1 MSALP
6 PIADIGEGIA
16 ECPLMTQSGHSGYR
30 AFDSIFMLLC
40 RRGDWHR
47 LTRGARMNKL
57 MTMASAA
64 ALLTALAGSS
74 YADHNEKTVFVTSV
88 SFKGNLGWLTGA
100 DAKCQ
105 AQADGPASVVPSG
118 TYLAWLS
125 DGFDSPDIRF
135 TKSAHPYILPGG
147 TKIAEDFTDLTDG
160 SILHSIDIDPTGEPV
175 GLAQFWTGTNN
186 DGTTAAY
193 TVTCDGWT
201 ADPLTAF
208 HGMAGNTARTGLLW
222 STYFGRVSC
231 GFTYRLACFQ
241 Q

>member
-16 ECPLMTQSGHSGYR
+16 ECPLMTHSGHSLHR

-47 LTRGARMNKL
+47 LTTGARMNKL
-57 MTMASAA
+57 LTMTFAA
-64 ALLTALAGSS
+64 ALLTALAGPS

-88 SFKGNLGWLTGA
+88 SFNGNLGWLTGA

-105 AQADGPASVVPSG
+105 AQADGPASIVPSG

-125 DGFDSPDIRF
+125 DGTDSPDTRF
-135 TKSAHPYILPGG
+135 AKSSHPYLLPDG
-147 TKIAEDFTDLTDG
+147 TKIAEDYSDLTDG
-160 SILHSIDIDPTGEPV
+160 SILHPINIDPTGQRLGV
-175 GLAQFWTGTNN
+175 QLFWAATKADGRTAQSFL
-186 DGTTAAY
+186 
-193 TVTCDGWT
+193 TCAGWT
-201 ADPLTAF
+201 NSTGKFRGALGGTAKTSTLWSERSMERCGLTA
-208 HGMAGNTARTGLLW
+208 
-222 STYFGRVSC
+222 
-231 GFTYRLACFQ
+231 RLACFQ

>member
-1 MSALP
+1 M
-6 PIADIGEGIA
+6 IK
-16 ECPLMTQSGHSGYR
+16 
-30 AFDSIFMLLC
+30 LLIV
-40 RRGDWHR
+40 
-47 LTRGARMNKL
+47 T
-57 MTMASAA
+57 SAA
-64 ALLTALAGSS
+64 ALLTALAGPS

-88 SFKGNLGWLTGA
+88 SFNGNLGWLTGA

-135 TKSAHPYILPGG
+135 TKSAHPYILPDG

-175 GLAQFWTGTNN
+175 GLAQFWTGTNP
-186 DGTTAAY
+186 DGTTAGY
-193 TVTCDGWT
+193 ENTCDGWT
-201 ADPLTAF
+201 ADPLTNF
-208 HGMAGNTARTGLLW
+208 HGMAGRTTLTSTTW
-222 STYFGRVSC
+222 STIWGGVRCSL
-231 GFTYRLACFQ
+231 TLRLVCFQ